1 MQMLTHWMYLISMA
15 LLLPVIVTL
24 LGMAAWTFALL
35 GGFLREIVERWS
47 ARRGIEAAVSLAKED
62 GSDPKRIWEASE
74 GVRSGL
80 IHMFCKNVS
89 KKYDEP
95 SVVEKSFADL
105 ENNVTSSLAKLSF
118 LTRLGPMLG
127 LMGTL
132 IPLGPALTGLA
143 GGDIK
148 ELSGNLVV
156 AFTATVVGLLVS
168 VVAYSL
174 GLARRTWYAQD
185 LSDLEFLVGR
195 QSAKGGG

>member
-1 MQMLTHWMYLISMA
+1 MQTLTHWMYLISMA
-15 LLLPVIVTL
+15 LLLPVIATL

-35 GGFLREIVERWS
+35 GGFFREIVERRS
-47 ARRGIEAAVSLAKED
+47 ARKRIESAVSLAKED
-62 GSDPKRIWEASE
+62 GTDREKVWEASE

-80 IHMFCKNVS
+80 IHRFCKNVGG
-89 KKYDEP
+89 KHREQ

-168 VVAYSL
+168 VVAYSM

-185 LSDLEFLVGR
+185 MSDLEFLIGR
-195 QSAKGGG
+195 PSAEVSK